1 MGLTAKTT
9 AAKTKQTTAAKT
21 KPTEMPKANGWLNLS
36 MTDKTGKS
44 HNMPKGVA
52 LFDETVIHRSMLNK
66 LRKMQQDAAAAGEA
80 IPQTIQFN
88 FTGTVSLARAEE
100 AGDID
105 L

>member
-1 MGLTAKTT
+1 MAVSNKTT
-9 AAKTKQTTAAKT
+9 PAKTKSTDAL
-21 KPTEMPKANGWLNLS
+21 PKANGWLNLS

-44 HNMPKGVA
+44 HNLPKGVA
-52 LFDETVIHRSMLNK
+52 LFDETIIHRSMMNK
-66 LRKMQQDAAAAGEA
+66 LRALQRAAEEAGEP
-80 IPQTIQFN
+80 IPQTIQFE

>member
-1 MGLTAKTT
+1 MAVSN
-9 AAKTKQTTAAKT
+9 KQTTAAKT

-44 HNMPKGVA
+44 HNLPKGVA
-52 LFDETVIHRSMLNK
+52 LFDETIIHRSMMNK
-66 LRKMQQDAAAAGEA
+66 LRALQKAAEEAGEP
-80 IPQTIQFN
+80 IPQTIQFE

-100 AGDID
+100 TGDID